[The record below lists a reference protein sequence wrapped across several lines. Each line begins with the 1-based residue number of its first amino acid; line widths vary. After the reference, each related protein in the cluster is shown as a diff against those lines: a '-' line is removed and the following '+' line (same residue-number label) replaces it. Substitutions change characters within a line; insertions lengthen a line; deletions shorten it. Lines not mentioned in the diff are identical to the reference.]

1 MELWLDY
8 SSKYKINN
16 LNYIVLVK
24 TAKISNVSCI
34 IYKDVTIEV
43 GWSGRNGSPEIV

>member
-1 MELWLDY
+1 MIIGMELWLDY

-34 IYKDVTIEV
+34 IYKVVTIEE
-43 GWSGRNGSPEIV
+43 N

>member
-8 SSKYKINN
+8 SCKYNINN

-24 TAKISNVSCI
+24 TAKISSVSCI
-34 IYKDVTIEV
+34 IYKVVTIEE
-43 GWSGRNGSPEIV
+43 G